1 MNNLQL
7 KHHYEYIDRDISWLD
22 FNYRVLQ
29 EAKDPT
35 VPLIERI
42 KFLAI
47 YSSNLGEFFRIRV
60 AHHRNIKMLGKKTKS
75 QLEYS
80 PGTLL
85 KEYDKI
91 INQK

>member
-47 YSSNLGEFFRIRV
+47 YSSNLGEF
-60 AHHRNIKMLGKKTKS
+60 LGS
-75 QLEYS
+75 
-80 PGTLL
+80 G
-85 KEYDKI
+85 
-91 INQK
+91 